1 MSLLDVIARRASDEP
16 RRTAF
21 VYEKEEFS
29 FEDLWQAVRRF
40 AGLCRE
46 RGLARGERVVLALP
60 NGLDFFA
67 AFYGIQCAGGV
78 AVPLYP
84 GSGIERLRAV
94 ASLCE
99 ARAIVRPSSVTS
111 TNDHGNGLGSDFAV
125 WTVEESSLLDPVS
138 HAVEIGG
145 EETSFI
151 QYTSGSTAD
160 PKGVE
165 LTHGGL
171 MTNIDQLVA
180 GFEIVPE
187 DVFVSWLPVYHDMGL
202 ILMTMVPFSVGNK
215 LFLLPTGGRGLKS
228 WFEVISEHRGTFTA
242 APDFAYR
249 NSLRLTKRMTVPDVS
264 SLRVALNA
272 AENVRAATIAD
283 FEQTFEVA
291 DVMTPAYGLAEATVG
306 VSTWPVG
313 HPTKAD
319 ARGFVSVGRPFPE
332 VEIHIRRDG
341 EPATAGEVGEI
352 LVRSPALCRG
362 YHNNAEATAS
372 LFRQGGFIGTG
383 DLGYRDDEGDLFI
396 VGRSKEIIIQMGE
409 TLSPQEVEEAVEG
422 LSFVRS
428 SAAIGLDRGRI
439 EGEQVYLFAEVRT
452 SKSASEDSFSE
463 MIVEIVGAIRNRLGF
478 RPGRVYLVKPKTLPR
493 TANGKLRRGEL
504 KRMYMDG
511 TLGRSESILFPDF

>member
-1 MSLLDVIARRASDEP
+1 MNLLDVIARRASDEP
-16 RRTAF
+16 GRTAF
-21 VYEKEEFS
+21 IYEKEEFS
-29 FEDLWQAVRRF
+29 FKDLWQAVRRF
-40 AGLCRE
+40 ARLCRD
-46 RGLARGERVVLALP
+46 RGLARGDRVVLALP

-84 GSGIERLRAV
+84 GSGIERLRSV

-99 ARAIVRPSSVTS
+99 AKAVVRPSLTINQDV
-111 TNDHGNGLGSDFAV
+111 LDFPV
-125 WTVEESSLLDPVS
+125 WHVEESSRLEPVRNPLE
-138 HAVEIGG
+138 VGG
-145 EETSFI
+145 KELSFI

-165 LTHGGL
+165 LTHAGL
-171 MTNIDQLVA
+171 MTNIEQLVA

-187 DVFVSWLPVYHDMGL
+187 DIFVSWLPVYHDMGL
-202 ILMTMVPFSVGNK
+202 ILMTMVPFCVGNK
-215 LFLLPTGGRGLKS
+215 LILLPTGGSGLRN
-228 WFEVISEHRGTFTA
+228 WFEVISKHKGTFTA

-249 NSLRLTKRMTVPDVS
+249 NGLHLTKRTTAPDLS

-272 AENVRAATIAD
+272 AEPVRTSTIAD
-283 FEQTFEVA
+283 FEETFGVTN
-291 DVMTPAYGLAEATVG
+291 VMTPAYGLAEATVG

-313 HPTKAD
+313 SPIKVDT
-319 ARGFVSVGRPFPE
+319 RGFVSVGRPFPK
-332 VEIHIRRDG
+332 VEIGIWGDG
-341 EPATAGEVGEI
+341 AFSGPGEVGEI

-362 YHNNAEATAS
+362 YHNNTEATAS

-383 DLGYRDDEGDLFI
+383 DLGYRDDDGDLFI

-422 LSFVRS
+422 ISFVRS
-428 SAAIGLDRGRI
+428 SAAIGVDRGRI

-452 SKSASEDSFSE
+452 AKSTSENRLQE

-478 RPGRVYLVKPKTLPR
+478 RPGRVYLVTPKAIPR
-493 TANGKLRRGEL
+493 TLNGKLRRGEL
-504 KRMYMDG
+504 KRRYMDG
-511 TLGRSESILFPDF
+511 TLRRSGEILFPDY